1 MCSEVGCI
9 GGIHRTRNMPGG
21 EAEALRIFGEDG
33 LVSGGRRGHRT
44 SFKLKSLQKLRGCF
58 PTRQGSGRPVLSL
71 SPCPHPDPPPPS
83 AGEGVWILPPPPQ
96 LRGRV
101 RVGVLR
107 MLRKG

>member
-21 EAEALRIFGEDG
+21 EDEALRIFGEDG

-71 SPCPHPDPPPPS
+71 SPSPHPAPSPPLGGGGRGLSTPTPPVR
-83 AGEGVWILPPPPQ
+83 GGVTGGGLKNPST
-96 LRGRV
+96 
-101 RVGVLR
+101 
-107 MLRKG
+107 